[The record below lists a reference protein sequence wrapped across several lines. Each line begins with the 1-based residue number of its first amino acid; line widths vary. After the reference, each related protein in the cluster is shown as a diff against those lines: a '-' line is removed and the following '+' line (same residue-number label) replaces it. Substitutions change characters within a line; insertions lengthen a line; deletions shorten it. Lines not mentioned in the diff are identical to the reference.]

1 MHRIHRSA
9 AHLVLAAAAMSAGA
23 HANTLPAPSSGVAGA
38 SLHDVG
44 GAMIGDV
51 TLSENYA
58 GVLVAGS
65 LTGLAPG
72 THAIHIHA
80 VGKCE
85 PPFQTAGGHF
95 NPDNKKHGFNS
106 PQGWHGGD
114 LPNIDVPASGMV
126 KFELLLPGARLGGPQ
141 GILDADGAAVVVH
154 ASRDDYATDPAGN
167 AGARV
172 ACGVLAAR

>member
-1 MHRIHRSA
+1 MNHIRMA
-9 AHLVLAAAAMSAGA
+9 AMLVVASGLLAACS
-23 HANTLPAPSSGVAGA
+23 HAKTLPAPSSNVAA
-38 SLHDVG
+38 ATLHDAS
-44 GAMIGDV
+44 GATIGDV
-51 TLSENYA
+51 TLTENYA
-58 GVLVAGS
+58 GILVAGS

-95 NPDNKKHGFNS
+95 NPDAKKHGFNS
-106 PQGWHGGD
+106 AAGWHMGD
-114 LPNIDVPASGMV
+114 LPNIDVPASGAA
-126 KFELLLPGARLGGPQ
+126 KFELLLPGGRLNGPD

-167 AGARV
+167 AGGRV
-172 ACGVLAAR
+172 ACGVIMAR

>member
-1 MHRIHRSA
+1 MHRSHRSA
-9 AHLVLAAAAMSAGA
+9 AGIIVGAIVMACAHASTLPTPSTSVAAASM
-23 HANTLPAPSSGVAGA
+23 
-38 SLHDVG
+38 HDGG

-65 LTGLAPG
+65 LTGLSPG

-95 NPDNKKHGFNS
+95 NPDGKKHGFS
-106 PQGWHGGD
+106 SAQGWHAGD
-114 LPNIDVPASGMV
+114 LPNIDVPASGSV
-126 KFELLLPGARLGGPQ
+126 KFELLMPGARLGGPQ

-154 ASRDDYATDPAGN
+154 AARDDYATDPAGS
-167 AGARV
+167 AGARI

>member
-1 MHRIHRSA
+1 MHHIRGVVLILSGG
-9 AHLVLAAAAMSAGA
+9 LLAACT
-23 HANTLPAPSSGVAGA
+23 HAKTLPAPSSNVAA
-38 SLHDVG
+38 ATLHDAN
-44 GAMIGDV
+44 GATIGDV
-51 TLSENYA
+51 TLTENYA

-95 NPDNKKHGFNS
+95 KPDAKKHGFNS
-106 PQGWHGGD
+106 AMGWHMGD
-114 LPNIDVPASGMV
+114 LPNIDVPASGAV
-126 KFELLLPGARLGGPQ
+126 KFELLAPGARLGGTD

-172 ACGVLAAR
+172 ACGVIAVR